1 MDRRSAFVEDR
12 TWISQF
18 TDDRDN
24 PGSDTVHRTMK
35 GQRLIEWYGLRLER
49 SSCFDECCHRLSMS
63 RRNMAMGLTR
73 SSLTVSPRQCPSMSG
88 HDKIDLAKIVRTK
101 YVWCKIDTSGH
112 DGGSMSTEKNGSSRR
127 PPAVAKQ
134 GTTNSTNPVLTPCQL
149 S

>member
-24 PGSDTVHRTMK
+24 PESDTVHRTMK
-35 GQRLIEWYGLRLER
+35 NQRLIEWYGLRLER

-88 HDKIDLAKIVRTK
+88 HDKIDLATIVRTK

-112 DGGSMSTEKNGSSRR
+112 DSGSMSTEKNGSSRQ
-127 PPAVAKQ
+127 PQAVAKQ
-134 GTTNSTNPVLTPCQL
+134 GTTNSTNPVLTPCH
-149 S
+149 